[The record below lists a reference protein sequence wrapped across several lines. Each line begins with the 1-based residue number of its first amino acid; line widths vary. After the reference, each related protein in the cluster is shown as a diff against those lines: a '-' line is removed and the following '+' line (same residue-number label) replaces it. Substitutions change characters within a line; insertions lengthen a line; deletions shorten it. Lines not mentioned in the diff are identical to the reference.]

1 MLFKNANIENGA
13 VRASECSTQ
22 ETADCKAE
30 EGLLDMRVKN
40 GKFAEIG
47 ANLTPEDEEKIIDLR
62 GKLVLPPFIESHVHL
77 DTCLTAGEPKWNMS
91 GTLFEGIETWAL
103 RKENL
108 T

>member
-47 ANLTPEDEEKIIDLR
+47 ANLTPEDE
-62 GKLVLPPFIESHVHL
+62 
-77 DTCLTAGEPKWNMS
+77 
-91 GTLFEGIETWAL
+91 
-103 RKENL
+103 
-108 T
+108 

>member
-62 GKLVLPPFIESHVHL
+62 GKLVLPPFIESHGSPRYLPHGRRAEVEYVGH
-77 DTCLTAGEPKWNMS
+77 AV
-91 GTLFEGIETWAL
+91 
-103 RKENL
+103 
-108 T
+108 